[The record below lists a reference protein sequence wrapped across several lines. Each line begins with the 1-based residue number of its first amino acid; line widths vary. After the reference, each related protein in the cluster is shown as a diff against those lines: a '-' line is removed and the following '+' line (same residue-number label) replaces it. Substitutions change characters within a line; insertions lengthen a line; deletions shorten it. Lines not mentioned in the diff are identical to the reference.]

1 MNFSE
6 TKLKGAF
13 VIGLDIL
20 PDQRGFF
27 ARSFC
32 TKEFEAHGLNPNL
45 VQCNL
50 SFNYKKGTLRG
61 MHYQKPPFTE
71 TKLIR
76 CIRGAIYDVIIDLR
90 PESETYLSYI
100 GVELSAENRRAL
112 YVPERF
118 AHGFQSLTDESE
130 VMYQMGEFHAPEYAF
145 GLRYNDSAL
154 GIEWPLPVS
163 EISQKDLSWPLLESV
178 PVKALS
184 HLAGV

>member
-100 GVELSAENRRAL
+100 GVE
-112 YVPERF
+112 
-118 AHGFQSLTDESE
+118 
-130 VMYQMGEFHAPEYAF
+130 
-145 GLRYNDSAL
+145 
-154 GIEWPLPVS
+154 
-163 EISQKDLSWPLLESV
+163 
-178 PVKALS
+178 
-184 HLAGV
+184 